1 MSQPINLDQSIKD
14 LTVSEREQLFTV
26 LTQNIEL
33 FKKIIPGSPLLAYIA
48 GELAEGAIGNHPVVQ
63 HFDQWNSTP

>member
-1 MSQPINLDQSIKD
+1 MSNTINLDQNIRN
-14 LTVSEREQLFTV
+14 LTVAEKEKLFTV

-33 FKKIIPGSPLLAYIA
+33 FKKIIPDSPLLAYIA
-48 GELAEGAIGNHPVVQ
+48 GEIGVGVISNHPVVQ